1 MIHVIAL
8 NILSRRV
15 IKSSFTVSLKEPRNV
30 GVKRSIR
37 EVWGEIWDSSLWG
50 MVNSSEEG
58 RGGPTDKGSRLSDH
72 HC

>member
-1 MIHVIAL
+1 MIAL
-8 NILSRRV
+8 NTLSRRV
-15 IKSSFTVSLKEPRNV
+15 VKSSFTVSLEELRDV

-37 EVWGEIWDSSLWG
+37 EGWGKIWDSSLWG

-58 RGGPTDKGSRLSDH
+58 RGGPTDKGSRLSDP

>member
-1 MIHVIAL
+1 MIAL

-15 IKSSFTVSLKEPRNV
+15 IKSSFIVSLKGSRNV

-37 EVWGEIWDSSLWG
+37 GDWSEIWDSSLWRV
-50 MVNSSEEG
+50 VNSAEEG
-58 RGGPTDKGSRLSDH
+58 RGGPTDKGRRPSDP